1 MFIFNFS
8 RTLPSKGFPNIGDRY
23 GESGSR
29 YGETGSSPA
38 RRISGQSQHGPM
50 SSSPVRTLEADRKQN
65 RSVCRSRERH
75 DRGDQSNMSLDSS
88 LTLLDN
94 TVNSASSSGV
104 WNRSSLMEALKQE
117 KETRP
122 ESFWRV

>member
-1 MFIFNFS
+1 MLNDTCF
-8 RTLPSKGFPNIGDRY
+8 RTLPTKGFPSIGDRY
-23 GESGSR
+23 GD
-29 YGETGSSPA
+29 SSPA
-38 RRISGQSQHGPM
+38 RRIPGQAHHGPL
-50 SSSPVRTLEADRKQN
+50 SSSHHGPLTSSPVRTIEPGDRKQH
-65 RSVCRSRERH
+65 RSTSRSR

-94 TVNSASSSGV
+94 TVNSASGV

>member
-1 MFIFNFS
+1 M
-8 RTLPSKGFPNIGDRY
+8 
-23 GESGSR
+23 
-29 YGETGSSPA
+29 ETG
-38 RRISGQSQHGPM
+38 
-50 SSSPVRTLEADRKQN
+50 ERKHH
-65 RSVCRSRERH
+65 RSTSRSR

-94 TVNSASSSGV
+94 TVNSASGV

>member
-1 MFIFNFS
+1 M
-8 RTLPSKGFPNIGDRY
+8 
-23 GESGSR
+23 
-29 YGETGSSPA
+29 ETG
-38 RRISGQSQHGPM
+38 
-50 SSSPVRTLEADRKQN
+50 ERKHH
-65 RSVCRSRERH
+65 RATSRSR

-94 TVNSASSSGV
+94 TVNSASGV